1 LTELTTDD
9 RRVIVDVRNRMRLL
23 TLVVTAILATTSA
36 AAQDAQ
42 SSSPPA
48 DSSAPADAKT
58 RADLPVSLDRIREG
72 LDRPTSGANGMT
84 LKALDKQ
91 PDFRVEIRE
100 KRKLEELIASLD
112 FKSGPTP
119 AGGVRMQE
127 QQRVVF
133 NPVDHPLMQPY
144 AVFGQGQLLTILV
157 ENLVRQYLADKVGN
171 AISKSERARAEAQ
184 ARDEVRAAVGEYC
197 NAQPNLGAGLQ
208 ICSGIGR

>member
-1 LTELTTDD
+1 MRLCALLFSAILVATPGWAQQPPASAPTDAQHTENGRTDD
-9 RRVIVDVRNRMRLL
+9 
-23 TLVVTAILATTSA
+23 ATQSA
-36 AAQDAQ
+36 G
-42 SSSPPA
+42 
-48 DSSAPADAKT
+48 SSAGADT
-58 RADLPVSLDRIREG
+58 TLNLPVSLDKIKDKLQQSEGVPVLKIDERPTFRVQIRE
-72 LDRPTSGANGMT
+72 R
-84 LKALDKQ
+84 Q
-91 PDFRVEIRE
+91 HI
-100 KRKLEELIASLD
+100 EELLATLN

>member
-1 LTELTTDD
+1 MRLRALLFSAILFATPAWAQQPPPSATPDAQHTENGRTDD
-9 RRVIVDVRNRMRLL
+9 S
-23 TLVVTAILATTSA
+23 AQPAESA
-36 AAQDAQ
+36 AAVDA
-42 SSSPPA
+42 
-48 DSSAPADAKT
+48 T
-58 RADLPVSLDRIREG
+58 LNLPVSLDKIKDKLRQSEGVPVLKIDERPTFRIQIRE
-72 LDRPTSGANGMT
+72 R
-84 LKALDKQ
+84 Q
-91 PDFRVEIRE
+91 HI
-100 KRKLEELIASLD
+100 EELLATLN

-144 AVFGQGQLLTILV
+144 AAFGQGQLLTILI
-157 ENLVRQYLADKVGN
+157 ENLVRHYLADKIGN

-208 ICSGIGR
+208 ICSSIGR